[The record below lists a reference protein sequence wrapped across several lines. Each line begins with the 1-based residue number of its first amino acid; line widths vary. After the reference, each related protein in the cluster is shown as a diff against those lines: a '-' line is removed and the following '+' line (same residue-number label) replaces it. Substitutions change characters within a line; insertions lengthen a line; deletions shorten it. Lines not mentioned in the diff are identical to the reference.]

1 MVRGVNFSDPE
12 DQRVLG
18 MNRSDMP
25 WTLDFYR
32 SLVQGWNAYWFT
44 PRSSKINRWVR
55 IALGM
60 VMTVQFVL
68 HLGWVPS
75 WLTSSGWLDKS
86 TGLYLVG
93 DGMEGTGSDYRWSL
107 LYGWGNAAVAWA
119 ICLVGLLSSLAMVL
133 GIGGR
138 WIVLMVWGCVMMI
151 HHRAPWL
158 TLPAET
164 LQSAA
169 LLYLAIAPGVG
180 MWLGAKGVKA
190 AKNEHEQGASLLAN
204 IALRCLQT
212 HWILWLVLS
221 TANMLQQEVWWTG
234 QAVGVL
240 SEQGAGLLGFVPRA
254 SEWGQIFSLG
264 ILGSQM
270 ATALFLVNPVTWRF
284 AVLSTILLGALLVLV
299 GGQWILAAM
308 GFVFLVA
315 FLGNA
320 GPSDGVR

>member
-1 MVRGVNFSDPE
+1 M
-12 DQRVLG
+12 G
-18 MNRSDMP
+18 MHRSEMP

-32 SLVQGWNAYWFT
+32 GLVQGWNAYWFT
-44 PRSSKINRWVR
+44 PRSSKINGWVR

-68 HLGWVPS
+68 HFGWVPN
-75 WLTSSGWLDKS
+75 WLTSDGWLDRS
-86 TGLYLVG
+86 VGLYLIG

-119 ICLVGLLSSLAMVL
+119 ICLVGLLSSLGMVV

-138 WIVLMVWGCVMMI
+138 WIVLCVWGCVMMI
-151 HHRAPWL
+151 HQRAPWL

-180 MWLGAKGVKA
+180 MRLGTKGVKA
-190 AKNEHEQGASLLAN
+190 ANHENEQGKSVLAN
-204 IALRCLQT
+204 VGLRCLQV
-212 HWILWLVLS
+212 HWILWLFLS
-221 TANMLQQEVWWTG
+221 TANMLQQEAWWTG

-240 SEQGAGLLGFVPRA
+240 SEQGAGLLGLVPRE
-254 SEWGQIFSLG
+254 SQWGQVYSLG
-264 ILGSQM
+264 ILGSQL
-270 ATALFLVNPVTWRF
+270 ATALFLVNPGTWRF
-284 AVLSTILLGALLVLV
+284 AVLSTILLGTLLVLV
-299 GGQWILAAM
+299 AGQWILAAM
-308 GFVFLVA
+308 GLVFLVA

-320 GPSDGVR
+320 GPSDGVP